1 MTIIIGADPAGS
13 KLKDLIKNYLQEKSY
28 DFKDVSDGSDFVDT
42 TLAVVA
48 AVNHTFN
55 FSCGHKWANSIS
67 INHNA

>member
-13 KLKDLIKNYLQEKSY
+13 KLKDVIKDYLLEKSY

-48 AVNHTFN
+48 EVNQEE
-55 FSCGHKWANSIS
+55 
-67 INHNA
+67 